1 MLQYSKFSM
10 GTGLPSRTA
19 MIILYTLPIV
29 AATATAWPYLLNASV
44 IQLIVY
50 AAVTLHFA
58 KRVLESLF
66 LHTYS
71 GKMETLSLIFITTIY
86 SIVAGMI
93 CYLNAQTIPAMDA
106 WFYIG
111 MLIFFVGETANFYH
125 HKLLADLR
133 KAGDGYHIPRGGF
146 FEYAACPHYFFELV
160 SWLGI
165 LFLSRHLF
173 ALLALIVFTAYLTE
187 RSMKTRKWYQEKFS
201 EFPKERKSIVPF
213 VF

>member
-1 MLQYSKFSM
+1 
-10 GTGLPSRTA
+10 

-71 GKMETLSLIFITTIY
+71 GKMETLSLILIAAIY

-93 CYLNAQTIPAMDA
+93 CYLNAQTIPAIDV

-125 HKLLADLR
+125 HKLLVDLR